1 MLACSLS
8 RPPLALPPSS
18 LPRHRSISW
27 QWHRR
32 LQKSCNNVTNFS
44 SPDHFHS
51 FLRCAAVGILLSL
64 PVRRP
69 LSSSFSPK
77 CTEKVASSSPGAHE
91 LVPLIDALMLVRHY
105 LCMIV
110 DECGF
115 RVAGVT
121 CLYEGI
127 ERDAVALMS
136 S

>member
-1 MLACSLS
+1 MLALSSSL
-8 RPPLALPPSS
+8 PLPSLPPSLAIALSPGNGIVDYKSPATMSPTS
-18 LPRHRSISW
+18 LP
-27 QWHRR
+27 
-32 LQKSCNNVTNFS
+32 
-44 SPDHFHS
+44 PDHFHS